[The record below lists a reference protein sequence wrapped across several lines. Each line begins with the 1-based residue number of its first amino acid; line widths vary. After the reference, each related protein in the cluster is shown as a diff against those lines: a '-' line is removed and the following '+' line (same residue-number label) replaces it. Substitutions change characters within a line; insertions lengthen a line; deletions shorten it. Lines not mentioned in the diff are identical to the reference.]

1 MSARSRIG
9 SDPRIA
15 RTTGAEAHVNA
26 APRRSAGL
34 GWMVGALLVAA
45 LATLPFVGN
54 AYFITFI
61 FTVLIAYILGQSWDW
76 VAGEMG
82 YVNLGHYCF
91 FGIGAYAFAI
101 ALVSLWPLMIAI
113 GFASV
118 VTALIALALSV
129 PLFRLHGDYFA
140 FATLALL
147 PLMEILAYN
156 LSPITHGADGIVLP
170 VAEVLRPAYLLALT
184 ACVITFAVTLR
195 INHARFGY
203 ALKSIRNDEQ
213 VAETVGVKIAPAKRR
228 VLALSGVFGAIAGS
242 LQAWQMSYIDPATVF
257 GLNVA
262 LVPIAMVLFAGSGL
276 RYGPMVGVVV
286 LASMQ
291 QWLLVSVQGYQAT
304 LYGLTILLI
313 GRFMP
318 GGFLRAAWVRR
329 VPGLAAL
336 AREHHEY
343 VGESGA
349 RTRAA
354 DEELPLAPH
363 TVDRTSGSAAT
374 LIELQG
380 VRMQFGGNVAVNDV
394 SLKIDQGEIVGL
406 IGPNGSG
413 KTTLFNCI
421 SRVYAPTAGRV
432 LFAGQD
438 LAHLGRDGIA
448 RLGVGRTYQ
457 IPRPFSDLT
466 VQENIAI
473 PLMFGNRPLS
483 PRDAMREARA
493 FIDYAELSHRLT
505 DRADALSMQEKKALE
520 FARALACRPRL
531 LLVDEVASGLTPVEV
546 RRFVE
551 HIRHVR
557 DRYGITV
564 IWVEHIFSALEQVVD
579 RVVVLE
585 QGTLIADG
593 PLATVVKDERVLRTY
608 LGSAA
613 TAPSGAR
620 AAVVPPAL
628 PTVTRGA
635 A

>member
-1 MSARSRIG
+1 MSARQTSAIG
-9 SDPRIA
+9 WIL
-15 RTTGAEAHVNA
+15 G
-26 APRRSAGL
+26 SAG
-34 GWMVGALLVAA
+34 VAA
-45 LATLPFVGN
+45 LAALPFFGN
-54 AYFITFI
+54 AYFISFA

-82 YVNLGHYCF
+82 YVNLGHYAF
-91 FGIGAYAFAI
+91 YGIGAYAFCI
-101 ALVSLWPLMIAI
+101 ALVGGWPFWAALGVAL
-113 GFASV
+113 V
-118 VTALIALALSV
+118 VTAGVALLLSV

-147 PLMEILAYN
+147 PLMEVLAYN
-156 LSPITHGADGIVLP
+156 LSGLTKGADGIVLP
-170 VAEVLRPAYLLALT
+170 VAQVLTPAFLLAL
-184 ACVITFAVTLR
+184 AVCVIVFGFTLQ
-195 INHARFGY
+195 INHTRFGY
-203 ALKSIRNDEQ
+203 ALRSIRNDEQ
-213 VAETVGVKIAPAKRR
+213 VAETVGVQIAPAKRR
-228 VLALSGVFGAIAGS
+228 VLVLSSLFGAVAGA
-242 LQAWQMSYIDPATVF
+242 LQSWQLSYIDPATVF

-276 RYGPMVGVVV
+276 RFGPLVGVLV

-291 QWLLVSVQGYQAT
+291 QWLLVSVKGYQAT

-318 GGFLRAAWVRR
+318 GGFLRALWVRK

-336 AREHHEY
+336 GREHHEY
-343 VGESGA
+343 GGESAAVALAEGA
-349 RTRAA
+349 RRG
-354 DEELPLAPH
+354 DLPLPRL
-363 TVDRTSGSAAT
+363 TVDRQAP
-374 LIELQG
+374 LIELRG
-380 VRMQFGGNVAVNDV
+380 VCMQFGGNVAVNDV
-394 SLKIDQGEIVGL
+394 SLKINQGEIVGL

-421 SRVYAPTAGRV
+421 SRVHTPTAGQV
-432 LFAGQD
+432 LLAGQD
-438 LAHLGRDGIA
+438 LAALGRDGIA

-457 IPRPFSDLT
+457 IPRPFGDLT

-473 PLMFGNRPLS
+473 PLMFGSQPLS

-493 FIDYAELSHRLT
+493 FIEYAELGPRLT
-505 DRADALSMQEKKALE
+505 QRADALSVQEKKALE

-531 LLVDEVASGLTPVEV
+531 LLVDEVASGLTPAEV
-546 RRFVE
+546 KRFVE

-579 RVVVLE
+579 RVIALE

-593 PLATVVKDERVLRTY
+593 PLAAVVKNEHVLRTY
-608 LGSAA
+608 LGSSASAA
-613 TAPSGAR
+613 PDAPPI
-620 AAVVPPAL
+620 VMPPKLA
-628 PTVTRGA
+628 GA

>member
-1 MSARSRIG
+1 
-9 SDPRIA
+9 
-15 RTTGAEAHVNA
+15 
-26 APRRSAGL
+26 
-34 GWMVGALLVAA
+34 
-45 LATLPFVGN
+45 
-54 AYFITFI
+54 
-61 FTVLIAYILGQSWDW
+61 
-76 VAGEMG
+76 MG

-91 FGIGAYAFAI
+91 YGIGAYAFAI
-101 ALVSLWPLMIAI
+101 ALVGDWPLVLSL
-113 GFASV
+113 GFALV
-118 VTALIALALSV
+118 ITALAALVLSV

-147 PLMEILAYN
+147 PLMEVLAYN
-156 LSPITHGADGIVLP
+156 LTPITRGADGIVLP
-170 VAEVLRPAYLLALT
+170 VKQVLQPAYLLALGT
-184 ACVITFAVTLR
+184 CVITFIVTLR

-213 VAETVGVKIAPAKRR
+213 VAETVGVKIAPVKRR
-228 VLALSGVFGAIAGS
+228 VLVLSAVFGAAAGA
-242 LQAWQMSYIDPATVF
+242 LQAWQMSYIDPSTVF

-276 RYGPMVGVVV
+276 RFGPLIGVLV

-291 QWLLVSVQGYQAT
+291 QWLLVSVKGYQAT

-318 GGFLRAAWVRR
+318 GGFLRARWVKR

-336 AREHHEY
+336 SREHHEY
-343 VGESGA
+343 VGESAAGA
-349 RTRAA
+349 QAQQV
-354 DEELPLAPH
+354 ELPLPKLQ
-363 TVDRTSGSAAT
+363 VDPAKP

-394 SLKIDQGEIVGL
+394 SLKIHQGEIVGL

-421 SRVYAPTAGRV
+421 SRVFPPTAGKV

-473 PLMFGNRPLS
+473 PLMFAERPLS

-493 FIDYAELSHRLT
+493 FVDYAELSQRLHA
-505 DRADALSMQEKKALE
+505 RADALSVQEKKALE

-531 LLVDEVASGLTPVEV
+531 LLIDEVASGLTPAEV
-546 RRFVE
+546 NRFVA

-579 RVVVLE
+579 RVIALE
-585 QGTLIADG
+585 QGSLIADG
-593 PLATVVKDERVLRTY
+593 PLAAVVKDERVLRTY

-613 TAPSGAR
+613 PSPAPAMPLPAFVQGA
-620 AAVVPPAL
+620 
-628 PTVTRGA
+628 T
-635 A
+635 

>member
-1 MSARSRIG
+1 MKTASK
-9 SDPRIA
+9 P
-15 RTTGAEAHVNA
+15 
-26 APRRSAGL
+26 L
-34 GWMVGALLVAA
+34 GWAVGALLVAGLAA
-45 LATLPFVGN
+45 LPLAGN
-54 AYFITFI
+54 AYFTTFA
-61 FTVLIAYILGQSWDW
+61 FTVLIAYILAQSWDW

-91 FGIGAYAFAI
+91 YGIGAYAFAI
-101 ALVSLWPLMIAI
+101 ALVSGWPFIAAF
-113 GFASV
+113 GVALL
-118 VTALIALALSV
+118 VTGAVAAVLSV

-147 PLMEILAYN
+147 PLMEVMAFN
-156 LSPITHGADGIVLP
+156 LGWLTKGADGIVLP
-170 VAEVLRPAYLLALT
+170 VAQVLTPAFLSALAV
-184 ACVITFAVTLR
+184 CVISFIVTLR
-195 INHARFGY
+195 INHARFGF

-213 VAETVGVKIAPAKRR
+213 VAETVGVKIAPVKRQ
-228 VLALSGVFGAIAGS
+228 VLVLSAIFGAAAGA

-276 RYGPMVGVVV
+276 RFGPLVGVAL

-291 QWLLVSVQGYQAT
+291 QWLLVSVQGFQHT

-318 GGFLRAAWVRR
+318 GGFLRAKWVRK

-336 AREHHEY
+336 GREHHEY
-343 VGESGA
+343 VGETA
-349 RTRAA
+349 AAVQAAA
-354 DEELPLAPH
+354 DPGSVELPLAKLAPN
-363 TVDRTSGSAAT
+363 RGQP

-394 SLKIDQGEIVGL
+394 SLKIMEGEIVGL

-421 SRVYAPTAGRV
+421 SRVYTPTAGKV
-432 LFAGQD
+432 LMAGQD
-438 LAHLGRDGIA
+438 LAGLGRDGIA

-457 IPRPFSDLT
+457 IPRPFGDLT

-473 PLMFGNRPLS
+473 PLMFGPQPLS

-493 FIDYAELSHRLT
+493 FIDYAELGPRLR
-505 DRADALSMQEKKALE
+505 DRADALSVQERKALE

-531 LLVDEVASGLTPVEV
+531 LLVDEVASGLTPAEV
-546 RRFVE
+546 KRFVE

-579 RVVVLE
+579 RVIALE
-585 QGTLIADG
+585 QGSLIADG
-593 PLATVVKDERVLRTY
+593 PLAAVVKDERVLRTY

-613 TAPSGAR
+613 PAAPPLATPGRLITGA
-620 AAVVPPAL
+620 
-628 PTVTRGA
+628 T
-635 A
+635 